1 MHTLH
6 YVYYVFFLVGIFV
19 LYTGAIGFGW
29 AYARARLDRPV

>member
-6 YVYYVFFLVGIFV
+6 YVYYVFLVGIFV